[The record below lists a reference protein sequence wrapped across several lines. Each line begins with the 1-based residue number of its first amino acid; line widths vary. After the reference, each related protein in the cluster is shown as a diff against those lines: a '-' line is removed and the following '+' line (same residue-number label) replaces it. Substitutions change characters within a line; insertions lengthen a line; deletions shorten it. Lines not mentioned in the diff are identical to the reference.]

1 MNLNTIKTSLK
12 RVSCSLLNPSL
23 MPVGANLGLIK
34 FKQILHLAILGK
46 KRKKSFQTRSLFNPI
61 LKLKRTSDLI
71 LVLLENKPKKI
82 KIISLR
88 IRLVLFLSRLGK
100 TGKNLILNLSLINL
114 TLISLNNNL
123 VLFPKI
129 LSKVSQ
135 LNHRQKNLQKKL

>member
-135 LNHRQKNLQKKL
+135 LNHRQKNL